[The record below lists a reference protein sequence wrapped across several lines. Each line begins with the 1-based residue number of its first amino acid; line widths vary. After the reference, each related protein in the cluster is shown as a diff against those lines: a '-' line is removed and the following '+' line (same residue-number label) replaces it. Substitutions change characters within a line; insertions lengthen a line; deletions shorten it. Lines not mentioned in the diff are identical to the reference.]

1 MSVSL
6 TRGSSRETLSPE
18 EVLQLRQQG
27 SLVVDARRMR
37 PRYFDGRFLSARD
50 LIRDQQYMLIREADL
65 ARTVGSGVAEGLQV
79 GDGDNLHSLRIRAGQ
94 GVTPAGELVRLPA
107 DLAVNLADI
116 AMSEQL
122 SARFGLTRVPA
133 TPPRSRTGLFV
144 LALRPVEY
152 TDNPVGAYPTSL
164 TGPRTVEDGDVIEAT
179 AVVLIPWQED
189 GAADQPA
196 ARRARAART
205 IFTQPQDRGIS
216 ANVLPLAMLALQS
229 NTLVW
234 IDEAMVRREL
244 GSDRGDLPGLGFS
257 PRGLRLAHLMQYQ
270 NHLADVVVQLSGRT
284 FAAASQFEALPP
296 AGPLPPGIINPA
308 DFTQRFFP
316 SMVDVDFSII
326 PEDELPALV
335 EETLALPPIDLRASD
350 AALDMTAVLVLAPV
364 PRDEF
369 RAVAGRLS
377 PRTRLL
383 RPAAPNLV
391 ARRKPLEV
399 LQGLRLPSAISA
411 PAIPTPADAEWA
423 RLAQLPS
430 LWYVRRRNLA
440 YRDDLVGVPLALA
453 GFNELAVETSVR
465 NRLEPMGLVPVL
477 DRVLSQSS
485 PRAAA
490 SILSLLATPR
500 LVASPVLTAAT
511 LGALQQQID
520 ANAAPVAVTAPATP
534 SASPAAST
542 APAPV
547 PSPATTAPPA
557 PTPNTGTGATNTPP
571 PISAPPSSTVPS
583 PTNTPPSTG
592 TGGIVPPPVVLPP
605 PIVTLPPVVV
615 RPPIGTVVLDQTA
628 VLAVASDINKPAL
641 SSNLNA
647 IQQASGGQVSNATLA
662 TLASGNATKINQLT
676 TQLTQSQVSAA
687 ATPTVRPAIV
697 APKPTLPG

>member
-534 SASPAAST
+534 LCFPRSVYRPGASPVSRNYGAPGTDPQHRNRGHEHSTPHQCAAVLHRALAYQHT
-542 APAPV
+542 PV
-547 PSPATTAPPA
+547 HRY
-557 PTPNTGTGATNTPP
+557 GRDC
-571 PISAPPSSTVPS
+571 S
-583 PTNTPPSTG
+583 PTCGSP
-592 TGGIVPPPVVLPP
+592 LP

-615 RPPIGTVVLDQTA
+615 RAAHRNGGAGPDRCPGSGQRY
-628 VLAVASDINKPAL
+628 
-641 SSNLNA
+641 
-647 IQQASGGQVSNATLA
+647 QQAGPQQQPQRDSTGSGGQVSNATLA

-687 ATPTVRPAIV
+687 ATPPR
-697 APKPTLPG
+697 

>member
-383 RPAAPNLV
+383 RPAAANLV

-440 YRDDLVGVPLALA
+440 YRDDLVGVPQSAI
-453 GFNELAVETSVR
+453 GSNELLIEQAVAAR
-465 NRLEPMGLVPVL
+465 MAALGLTQPYE
-477 DRVLSQSS
+477 RVIAASTPKAAALTMALFAS
-485 PRAAA
+485 PR
-490 SILSLLATPR
+490 LMD
-500 LVASPVLTAAT
+500 SPALTAAA
-511 LGALQQQID
+511 LGSLVQKVDEA
-520 ANAAPVAVTAPATP
+520 
-534 SASPAAST
+534 
-542 APAPV
+542 
-547 PSPATTAPPA
+547 
-557 PTPNTGTGATNTPP
+557 
-571 PISAPPSSTVPS
+571 
-583 PTNTPPSTG
+583 
-592 TGGIVPPPVVLPP
+592 
-605 PIVTLPPVVV
+605 
-615 RPPIGTVVLDQTA
+615 
-628 VLAVASDINKPAL
+628 
-641 SSNLNA
+641 
-647 IQQASGGQVSNATLA
+647 
-662 TLASGNATKINQLT
+662 
-676 TQLTQSQVSAA
+676 AA
-687 ATPTVRPAIV
+687 ATPPAEPAAAPAVSGASPQPDPGSTAAMPSATPTPTEPEPALAGEGTAAPTPVPAPLATEPVSPPLVGPADLPVITVKPSLRIDALAVQSVVNEMVQPSVGAGLMNLENATGSTLSSAALNQLASGTTWKAVDSVAATAAPAQVELIAQRMSNSTANLNLAKV
-697 APKPTLPG
+697 LRSAKLGTLN